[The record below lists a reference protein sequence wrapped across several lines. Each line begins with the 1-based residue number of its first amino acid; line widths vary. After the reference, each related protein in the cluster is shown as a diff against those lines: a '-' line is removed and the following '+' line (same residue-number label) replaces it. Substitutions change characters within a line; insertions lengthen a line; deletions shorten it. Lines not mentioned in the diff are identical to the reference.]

1 MDVNSPHQTLS
12 FKRRTIMKTNTKQWT
27 LITVALVVAIISH
40 NALAQLPDP
49 GMTIDPAR
57 TALLVTDPQNDF
69 LSPEGV
75 TWGIVGKSVQDNNTV
90 ENIDRLF
97 AVAKKAG
104 LPVFVSPH
112 YYYPTDHGWKFEGA
126 LEKLMHNIGMFDR
139 KGALSLEQFE
149 GSGADWLQRY
159 KKYIEDGDTVI
170 VSPHKVYGP
179 ETNDLVLQLRKR
191 RIDKVIL
198 AGMSANLCTE
208 SHMRELIEQGFEV
221 AVVSDATAAAVVPD
235 GDGYASAMTN
245 FRFIANTVWS
255 TDEAVKRVRQAV
267 PPTRVQHRTLNIDGL
282 DIFYREAG
290 QRGNPTVLLLHGFPT
305 SSHMFRNLIP
315 KLAGRYHVVAPDYPG
330 FGGSSMPTV
339 DEFDYT
345 FDRLAEIVDQFTER
359 LNISRY
365 SLYVMDYGAPVG
377 FRLATKHPERIQ
389 SIVVQNGNAYDE
401 GLREFW
407 DPIKTYWKRRTAK
420 NAEPLRG
427 LLTLEA
433 TKWQYLTGVRNPEVI
448 SPENWE
454 HVQPLL
460 DRPGNSE
467 IQLALFYDYGSNPS
481 HYPKWQRYF
490 RQHQPPTLI
499 VWGKNDP
506 IFPAEGAYPYR
517 RDLQDLGFHILD
529 TGHFALEEDG
539 DLIADL
545 MLSFLD
551 RKVKQRAQA
560 QAQLK

>member
-1 MDVNSPHQTLS
+1 MQTY
-12 FKRRTIMKTNTKQWT
+12 TNPWI
-27 LITVALVVAIISH
+27 LIAAALVIAVVSGSTK
-40 NALAQLPDP
+40 AQLPDP

-75 TWGIVGKSVQDNNTV
+75 TWGVVGQSVQANNTV
-90 ENIDRLF
+90 ENIERLF
-97 AVAKKAG
+97 VTAKEADI
-104 LPVFVSPH
+104 PVFVSPH
-112 YYYPTDHGWKFEGA
+112 YYYPTDHGWQFEGA

-159 KKYIEDGDTVI
+159 KKYIEDGNTII
-170 VSPHKVYGP
+170 VNPHKVYGP

-208 SHMRELIEQGFEV
+208 SHLRELIEQGFEV
-221 AVVSDATAAAVVPD
+221 AVVRDATAAAVVPD
-235 GDGYASAMTN
+235 GDGYASALTN

-255 TDEAVKRVRQAV
+255 TDQAVNRIRQAV
-267 PPTRVQHRTLNIDGL
+267 KSTPVQHHTIEIDGL

-290 QRGNPTVLLLHGFPT
+290 QRTNPTVLLLHGFPT

-315 KLAGRYHVVAPDYPG
+315 QLAERYHVVAPDYPG
-330 FGGSSMPTV
+330 FGRSAMPTV
-339 DEFDYT
+339 DAFDYT
-345 FDRLAEIVDQFTER
+345 FDRLAEIVDKLTER
-359 LNISRY
+359 LKINSY
-365 SLYVMDYGAPVG
+365 SLYVMDYGAPIG
-377 FRLATKHPERIQ
+377 FRLAAKYPKRVE

-407 DPIKTYWKRRTAK
+407 DPIRKYWKHRTPQ

-433 TKWQYLTGVRNPEVI
+433 TKWQYLTGVRNPEAI

-460 DRPGNSE
+460 DRPGNQE
-467 IQLALFYDYGSNPS
+467 IQLALFYDYGSNPAR
-481 HYPKWQRYF
+481 YPEWQRYF
-490 RQHQPPTLI
+490 RRHQPSTLI
-499 VWGKNDP
+499 VWGRNDP
-506 IFPAEGAYPYR
+506 IFPAQGAYPYR
-517 RDLQDLGFHILD
+517 RDLQDIEFHILD

-551 RKVKQRAQA
+551 RKVKPRAQA
-560 QAQLK
+560 RANPR